1 MALWEGTP
9 VFEKKNQKETFI
21 YIYIYVYINTLL
33 KHKKH
38 RFQ

>member
-1 MALWEGTP
+1 MALWEATP
-9 VFEKKNQKETFI
+9 VFEKKNQKETF
-21 YIYIYVYINTLL
+21 IYIYVYINTLL